1 MGNLWRDIQFGLRIL
16 VRNKGFT
23 AVAVLVLAL
32 GIGPNVAIFSII
44 YATFLAPMPYP
55 DAEQLVVIW
64 NMTKGE
70 RGAMA
75 ADEYLQF
82 LAESKSFSNLSFG
95 SYSISPA
102 ITGPDHIA
110 EEIGGMA
117 VTPDAYTK
125 SLKLPMGLGR
135 DFLPSELVPGN
146 DHVIVITHKLWQS
159 RYHGDPGIIGKSIN
173 VNDQPYTVVGVV
185 AAGMADRIPME
196 FLVPAA
202 LNPPGQ
208 NPHHWGGTSG
218 RLKPGVTIAQAQA
231 ELSLIDRRFVAAQP
245 GRLYRGPWTI
255 SVEPLH
261 NAFLDKKLGRNLWL
275 LLAAV
280 GFVLLIACANLA
292 NLLLARGSSRQQEI
306 AVRAAMGAS
315 RRRVFA
321 QLITESLALAIAG
334 GAVGVALGWAMMK
347 IAMTQLPEFG
357 LESEAL
363 VALNLPVLVF
373 AVATTLVAGVIS
385 GCVPAWQAAKLNLS
399 ETLKQ
404 GSRSVSG
411 GRRKHTQAVL
421 VMAEFALALT
431 LLGGAA
437 MALHSFWNLT
447 HVDLGVRT
455 DNILTCNLQPPKPD
469 LRHSDQIIT
478 DARNLLAKVNSLP
491 GVKSVAL
498 ASNMPLHGHDSFPF
512 SVAGEP
518 VNEKNMPVADLEIMT
533 PSYVDTFGVQLV
545 KGRLLADSDNFGSPN
560 VVVVNQSFVDRYLSG
575 MDPLDQ
581 RLLMRLAEPGNKLAA
596 PTSWQIVGVFH
607 GIRNGEHLNE
617 ETTPQIFVPYW
628 QVPIPDMGLAV
639 RSADDPA
646 LLTHSIR
653 AAVASTLAGYT
664 LEDIRTMQQS
674 VESELVSDRF
684 GTALFGAFATLALLL
699 AALGIYGVM
708 AFAVAQRTHE
718 IGLRIALGAQRQ
730 DIVWLVLTDALKL
743 ALAGTGAGS
752 VGVVILGR
760 IMHSTLY
767 GVNTIDS
774 GSFGIVAAL
783 LLTVATVASYLPA
796 RRSAKVDPIVALRS
810 E

>member
-1 MGNLWRDIQFGLRIL
+1 VGNLWRDIQFGLRML
-16 VRNKGFT
+16 ARNKGFS
-23 AVAVLVLAL
+23 AIAILVLAL
-32 GIGPNVAIFSII
+32 GIGPNVAIFSIV

-55 DAEQLVVIW
+55 DADQLVVIW

-70 RGAMA
+70 RESMA

-125 SLKLPMGLGR
+125 SLKLPMAMGR

-146 DHVIVITHKLWQS
+146 DHVIVITHKLWES
-159 RYHGDPGIIGKSIN
+159 RYHRDPEFIGKSIN

-185 AAGMADRIPME
+185 AAGMGDRIPME

-202 LNPPGQ
+202 LNPPGH
-208 NPHHWGGTSG
+208 NPHHWGGASG

-231 ELSLIDRRFVAAQP
+231 ELSLIDRRFVAAQA
-245 GRLYRGPWTI
+245 GKLHRGPWTI

-306 AVRAAMGAS
+306 AVRSAMGAS

-334 GAVGVALGWAMMK
+334 GTAGIALGWAMMK
-347 IAMTQLPEFG
+347 IAMTQLPDFG

-363 VALNLPVLVF
+363 VALNLPVLFF
-373 AVATTLVAGVIS
+373 AVTATLVAGVIS
-385 GCVPAWQAAKLNLS
+385 GCVPAWQAARLNLS

-431 LLGGAA
+431 LLAGAA
-437 MALHSFWNLT
+437 MTLHSFWNLT
-447 HVDLGVRT
+447 HIDLGVRT
-455 DNILTCNLQPPKPD
+455 DHILTGNLQPPKTD
-469 LRHSDQIIT
+469 LRHSEQIIAE
-478 DARNLLAKVNSLP
+478 ARNLLAKINSQP

-498 ASNMPLHGHDSFPF
+498 ASNMPLHGHDSYPF
-512 SVAGEP
+512 SIAGEP
-518 VNEKNMPVADLEIMT
+518 VNDKNMPVADLEIMT
-533 PSYVDTFGVQLV
+533 PSYFNTFGVQLI
-545 KGRLLADSDNFGSPN
+545 KGRLFDDNDRIGSSQ
-560 VVVVNQSFVDRYLSG
+560 VIMVSQSFVDRYLSG
-575 MDPLDQ
+575 TNPLDQ
-581 RLLMRLAEPGNKLAA
+581 RLMMRLAEPGDKLAT
-596 PTSWQIVGVFH
+596 PTPWQIVGVFH

-628 QVPIPDMGLAV
+628 QLPIPDMGLAV
-639 RSADDPA
+639 RTAGDPA
-646 LLTHSIR
+646 LVTHGVR
-653 AAVASTLAGYT
+653 AALAATLAGYR
-664 LEDIRTMQQS
+664 LDDVSTMQQS
-674 VESELVSDRF
+674 VDSELVSDRF
-684 GTALFGAFATLALLL
+684 GSALFGAFAALALLL

-708 AFAVAQRTHE
+708 AFAVAQRNHE
-718 IGLRIALGAQRQ
+718 IGLRMALGAQRQ

-743 ALAGTGAGS
+743 ALTGTGVGL

-760 IMHSTLY
+760 VMHSTLY
-767 GVNTIDS
+767 GVNAIDS
-774 GSFGIVAAL
+774 ASFAIVAAL
-783 LLTVATVASYLPA
+783 LLAVAIIASYLPA
-796 RRSAKVDPIVALRS
+796 RRSAKVDPMVALRS

>member
-1 MGNLWRDIQFGLRIL
+1 M
-16 VRNKGFT
+16 
-23 AVAVLVLAL
+23 
-32 GIGPNVAIFSII
+32 
-44 YATFLAPMPYP
+44 
-55 DAEQLVVIW
+55 
-64 NMTKGE
+64 
-70 RGAMA
+70 
-75 ADEYLQF
+75 
-82 LAESKSFSNLSFG
+82 
-95 SYSISPA
+95 
-102 ITGPDHIA
+102 
-110 EEIGGMA
+110 
-117 VTPDAYTK
+117 
-125 SLKLPMGLGR
+125 
-135 DFLPSELVPGN
+135 
-146 DHVIVITHKLWQS
+146 IVITHKLWQS
-159 RYHGDPGIIGKSIN
+159 RYHGDPEIIGKSIN
-173 VNDQPYTVVGVV
+173 INDQPYTVVGVV

-202 LNPPGQ
+202 LNPPGH

-245 GRLYRGPWTI
+245 GKLYRGPWTI

-315 RRRVFA
+315 RETGLRATDHRKSCPGHRRRRSRSRARLGHDEDRHDPAAGVRPGIGGTRCA
-321 QLITESLALAIAG
+321 QSSRACLCR
-334 GAVGVALGWAMMK
+334 
-347 IAMTQLPEFG
+347 
-357 LESEAL
+357 
-363 VALNLPVLVF
+363 
-373 AVATTLVAGVIS
+373 ATTLVAGVIS

-455 DNILTCNLQPPKPD
+455 DNILTGNLRPPKPD

-478 DARNLLAKVNSLP
+478 DARNLLAKINSLP

-518 VNEKNMPVADLEIMT
+518 VNEKNQPVADLEIMT
-533 PSYVDTFGVQLV
+533 PSYFDTFGVQLV
-545 KGRLLADSDNFGSPN
+545 KGRLLADSDNFGSPQ
-560 VVVVNQSFVDRYLSG
+560 VVVVSQSFVDRYLSG

-653 AAVASTLAGYT
+653 AAVASTLAGYS
-664 LEDIRTMQQS
+664 LEDVRTMQQS
-674 VESELVSDRF
+674 VEAELVSDRF
-684 GTALFGAFATLALLL
+684 GTALFGAFAALALLL

-743 ALAGTGAGS
+743 ALAGTGAGF

-796 RRSAKVDPIVALRS
+796 RRSSKVDPIVALRS